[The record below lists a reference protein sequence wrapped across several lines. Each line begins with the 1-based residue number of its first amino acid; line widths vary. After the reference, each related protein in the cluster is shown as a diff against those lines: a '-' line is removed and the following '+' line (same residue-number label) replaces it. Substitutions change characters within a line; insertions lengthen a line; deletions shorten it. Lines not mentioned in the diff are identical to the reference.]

1 MWEGDAMKKVLSLLG
16 AIAIVAVLSVNAS
29 AQTAQLTGT
38 VNDKSGAFVP
48 AARVT
53 ATNVDTGVSRSTTTN
68 SSGNYLITALLP
80 GTYRITTEASGFK
93 QINQGP
99 VTFAVDQ
106 VARIDFALD
115 VGDAKETV
123 SVSATAVLLDSDTS
137 TVGAVIE
144 NKQVADLPLSGRD
157 PVNLL
162 GLSPGIRLQSGFGG
176 VLTAGGTSQSGAWSG
191 FSFNGGIA
199 GANPI
204 LVEGLSLDILQMN
217 LPSYVPPVDATQE
230 FRAQTDTFSAE
241 YGRSTGAV
249 INFSVKSGTNQI
261 HGAVYEYL
269 RNRDLNANTFF
280 ANRSGTPRPQFIQ
293 NQFGGSVGGPIKK
306 DKTFF
311 FANFEEYELRQASA
325 ALDSVPT
332 ALQRVGNFSQTFTA
346 SGALVAVA
354 DPTTSTL
361 QANGSY
367 TRQVFPGNIIPLAQL
382 SKVAANVAQLYPSP
396 NTAGTPFTNT
406 NNYQAVSTSRNNQQN
421 GVGKFDH
428 NVNERWKIFGTYAKL
443 WDAPV
448 TGNPWPAPIN
458 FTRAQTD
465 DHEQATLS
473 ATAVLSPGLIAEIHT
488 GFARVAEFGVP
499 NSLGYDVTKLGF
511 PQSFANTTQ
520 IESFPSFGISGLTG
534 IGSSSSAG
542 ENVGAF
548 NSWGER
554 GSLTWVKGAHTFKFG
569 ADFRVQQMN
578 MVFENSF
585 EPIFNFTNQFTAI
598 NPLSLNS
605 ASGVPVASFMLGD
618 VSTASAAKSP
628 AFADQ
633 RQYLAFFAQDDWKV
647 SHRFTVNVGINYSLE
662 FPITDRYN
670 REMWFDKTAV
680 LPISQ
685 QVGAPVVGGF
695 DFATPSQR
703 SPTDLY
709 LRQWGPRLGFAYHLF
724 SRTVIRSAYGLFWIP
739 ADLSQVV
746 GASGAP
752 GWLLNTP
759 MVTTLNSGVT
769 PFNTL
774 DNPYPQGITNPPGS
788 SQGANSLL
796 GQQGQANSRSYHSG
810 YMQQWNFDIQHQ
822 ISRNAMLEVSYVGSD
837 GVGLPAGFAAQFN
850 QLPDRYLSLG
860 SKLAQMVPNPYY
872 GLISAGTL
880 AQPQIQYSQ
889 LLLPFPQFSTL
900 FNEVD
905 PIGHSSYNAFQSQYK
920 QRFGASL
927 ITAAYTFS
935 KAIGNSEARLDTGG
949 NSSGFMDNFNRGLSR
964 SLATYDVP
972 QRLVIGYSLALPF
985 GKGQRLLSNSGLLDR
1000 VVSGWQVNGIY
1011 TAQSGT
1017 PLAFAVSTNLTG
1029 NYAAITDAYGTFVA
1043 NSVPNVS
1050 ASPKLTGP
1058 ALSRLNAW
1066 FNTSVFSQPTAYTY
1080 GNAGRT
1086 SPNVR
1091 TEGTDNLDFSLF
1103 KNNRFGKEDRFTFQL
1118 RMEAFNVLNRV
1129 QFGAPGVTF
1138 GASTFGVISSQAGNP
1153 RQVQVALRFQF

>member
-1 MWEGDAMKKVLSLLG
+1 MKKALSPLG
-16 AIAIVAVLSVNAS
+16 AFAFLAVFSLTAS

-38 VNDKSGAFVP
+38 VSDNSGAFVP
-48 AARVT
+48 GAKVT
-53 ATNVDTGVSRSTTTN
+53 ATNIATGVARSSVTN

-80 GTYRITTEASGFK
+80 GSYQVTTEAPGFK

-99 VTFAVDQ
+99 ITFAVDQ
-106 VARIDFALD
+106 VARIDFSLQ
-115 VGDAKETV
+115 VGEAKESV

-137 TVGAVIE
+137 TVGTVIE
-144 NKQVADLPLSGRD
+144 NREVADLPLSGRD

-249 INFSVKSGTNQI
+249 VNFSIKSGTNQF
-261 HGAVYEYL
+261 HGSAYEYL
-269 RNRDLNANTFF
+269 RNTDLNANTFF
-280 ANRSGTPRPQFIQ
+280 ANRSGTARPKYIQ

-311 FANFEEYELRQASA
+311 FANFEEYEVRQASA
-325 ALDSVPT
+325 ALDSVLSS
-332 ALQRVGNFSQTFTA
+332 LQRTGNFSQTFNA
-346 SGALVAVA
+346 AGNLVSIA
-354 DPTTSTL
+354 DPGTSTL

-367 TRQVFPGNIIPLAQL
+367 TRQVFPGNIIPLTQL
-382 SKVAANVAQLYPSP
+382 SKVATNVAQLFPLP
-396 NTAGTPFTNT
+396 NISGTPFTNT
-406 NNYQAVSTSRNNQQN
+406 NNYAALSTSRNNQQN

-428 NVNERWKIFGTYAKL
+428 NLNDRWKIFGTYAKL
-443 WDAPV
+443 WDQPI

-473 ATAVLSPGLIAEIHT
+473 ATAVLTPRLIVELHT

-511 PQSFANTTQ
+511 PQSFANSTQ
-520 IESFPSFGISGLTG
+520 IESFPEFAISGFTA
-534 IGSSSSAG
+534 IGSANSAG

-554 GSLTWVKGAHTFKFG
+554 ASLAWVKGSHTFKFG
-569 ADFRVQQMN
+569 VDFRVQQMN

-605 ASGVPVASFMLGD
+605 ASGVPAASFMLGD

-633 RQYLAFFAQDDWKV
+633 RQYLALFAQDDWKV
-647 SHRFTVNVGINYSLE
+647 SRRFTVNVGVNYSLE

-670 REMWFDKTAV
+670 REMWFNRTAV
-680 LPISQ
+680 LPVST
-685 QVGAPVVGGF
+685 QVGFPVVGGF
-695 DFATPSQR
+695 DFATSSER

-709 LRQWGPRLGFAYHLF
+709 LRQWGPRLGFAYQLF
-724 SRTVIRSAYGLFWIP
+724 SHTVIRSAYGLFWIP

-752 GWLLNTP
+752 GWLLSTP
-759 MVTTLNSGVT
+759 MVTTLNAGVT

-774 DNPYPQGITNPPGS
+774 DNPFPQGITNPPGS
-788 SQGANSLL
+788 SQGADSLL

-810 YMQQWNFDIQHQ
+810 YMQQWNFDIQQ
-822 ISRNAMLEVSYVGSD
+822 QLTRNAVLEVSYVGSD
-837 GVGLPAGFAAQFN
+837 GVGLPAGYAAQIN
-850 QLPDRYLSLG
+850 QLQDQYLSLG
-860 SKLAQMVPNPYY
+860 SKLAQMVANPYY
-872 GLISAGTL
+872 GIISTGTL
-880 AQPQIQYSQ
+880 SQSQVQYSQ

-900 FNEVD
+900 FDEVD
-905 PIGHSSYNAFQSQYK
+905 PVGHSSYNAFQSQYK
-920 QRFGASL
+920 HRFANSL
-927 ITAAYTFS
+927 ITAAYTIS
-935 KAIGNSEARLDTGG
+935 KAMGNTEARLDVGG
-949 NSSGFMDNFNRGLSR
+949 SGNNSSGFMDNYNRQLSR
-964 SLATYDVP
+964 SVATYDIPERFVF
-972 QRLVIGYSLALPF
+972 GYSFEVPF
-985 GKGQRLLSNSGLLDR
+985 GKGKRLLSNAGHFDR
-1000 VVSGWQVNGIY
+1000 VVSGWQLNGIY

-1017 PLAFAVSTNLTG
+1017 PLSFTSSTNLTG
-1029 NYAAITDAYGTFVA
+1029 NYASITDAYGTFVA

-1050 ASPKLTGP
+1050 GNAKLPGS
-1058 ALSRLNAW
+1058 AISRLNEW
-1066 FNTSVFSQPTAYTY
+1066 FNTSLFSQPPAYTY

-1091 TEGTDNLDFSLF
+1091 TEGTDNLDFSFF
-1103 KNNRFGKEDRFTFQL
+1103 KNNPIGHEGRFNLQFRAEF
-1118 RMEAFNVLNRV
+1118 FNVLNRV
-1129 QFGAPGVTF
+1129 QFGAPGPTF
-1138 GASTFGVISSQAGNP
+1138 GASTFGVVSTQAGNP
-1153 RQVQVALRFQF
+1153 RQVQIALRLQF

>member
-1 MWEGDAMKKVLSLLG
+1 MKKALSPLG
-16 AIAIVAVLSVNAS
+16 AFPLLAIVSLSAF

-38 VNDKSGAFVP
+38 VADKSGALVP
-48 AARVT
+48 GAKVT
-53 ATNVDTGVSRSTTTN
+53 ATNVATGVARSNVTN
-68 SSGNYLITALLP
+68 TSGNYLITALLP
-80 GTYRITTEASGFK
+80 GDYKITTEAPGFK
-93 QINQGP
+93 QVNEGP

-115 VGDAKETV
+115 VGDAKESV

-144 NKQVADLPLSGRD
+144 NKQVSDLPLSGRD

-249 INFSVKSGTNQI
+249 INFSVKSGTNQF
-261 HGAVYEYL
+261 HGAAYEYL
-269 RNRDLNANTFF
+269 RNTDLNANTFF
-280 ANRSGTPRPQFIQ
+280 ANRSGTARPEYIQ
-293 NQFGGSVGGPIKK
+293 NQYGGAFGGPIKK

-332 ALQRVGNFSQTFTA
+332 ALQRVGNFSQTYTA
-346 SGALVAVA
+346 AGALVAIA
-354 DPTTSTL
+354 DPTSSTL

-367 TRQVFPGNIIPLAQL
+367 TRQVFPGNIIPATSL
-382 SKVAANVAQLYPSP
+382 SRVATNVAQLYPLP

-406 NNYQAVSTSRNNQQN
+406 NNYAAVSSSHNNQQN

-428 NVNERWKIFGTYAKL
+428 NLSERWKIFGTYAKL

-448 TGNPWPAPIN
+448 SGNPWPAPVN

-473 ATAVLSPGLIAEIHT
+473 ATAVLTPRLIVELHT
-488 GFARVAEFGVP
+488 GFARVAEFGEP

-511 PQSFANTTQ
+511 PQSFASSTQ
-520 IESFPSFGISGLTG
+520 IQSFPSFGITGLTG
-534 IGSSSSAG
+534 IGSANSAG

-548 NSWGER
+548 NSWGQR
-554 GSLTWVKGAHTFKFG
+554 GSLTWVKGSHTFKFG
-569 ADFRVQQMN
+569 VDYRVQQMN
-578 MVFENSF
+578 MVFENAF

-605 ASGVPVASFMLGD
+605 ASGVPMASFMLGD

-633 RQYLAFFAQDDWKV
+633 RKYMALFAQDDWKV
-647 SHRFTVNVGINYSLE
+647 SRRFTVNVGLNYSLE
-662 FPITDRYN
+662 FPVTDRFN
-670 REMWFDKTAV
+670 REMWFDRNAV

-685 QVGAPVVGGF
+685 QAGFPIVGGF
-695 DFATPSQR
+695 DFATPSER
-703 SPTDLY
+703 APADLY

-724 SRTVIRSAYGLFWIP
+724 SHTVIRSAYGLFWIP

-746 GASGAP
+746 GSSGAP
-752 GWLLNTP
+752 AWLLSTP
-759 MVTTLNSGVT
+759 MVTTLNGGVT

-774 DNPYPQGITNPPGS
+774 DNPFPQGVTNFPGS

-796 GQQGQANSRSYHSG
+796 GQQGQANSRSYHAG
-810 YMQQWNFDIQHQ
+810 YMQQWNFDIQQ
-822 ISRNAMLEVSYVGSD
+822 QLFRNAALEVSYVGSD
-837 GVGLPAGFAAQFN
+837 GVGLPAGYAAQIN
-850 QLPDRYLSLG
+850 QLADKYLSLG

-872 GLISAGTL
+872 GLIATGTL
-880 AQPQIQYSQ
+880 SQPQIQYSQ
-889 LLLPFPQFSTL
+889 TLLPFPQFSTL
-900 FNEVD
+900 FDEVD
-905 PIGHSSYNAFQSQYK
+905 PVGHSSYNAFQTQYK
-920 QRFGASL
+920 QRFANSL
-927 ITAAYTFS
+927 ITVAYTIS
-935 KAIGNSEARLDTGG
+935 KAMGDTEARLDVGG
-949 NSSGFMDNFNRGLSR
+949 SGNNSSGFMDNYNRNLSR
-964 SLATYDVP
+964 SLSTYDIP
-972 QRLVIGYSLALPF
+972 QRFIFGYSFDVPF
-985 GKGQRLLSNSGLLDR
+985 GKGKRFLSDAGAFNR
-1000 VVSGWQVNGIY
+1000 VIAGWQLNGIY

-1017 PLAFAVSTNLTG
+1017 PMSFTSSTNLTG
-1029 NYAAITDAYGTFVA
+1029 NYGSITDAYGTFVA

-1050 ASPKLTGP
+1050 GNAKLSGSPIG
-1058 ALSRLNAW
+1058 RLNEW
-1066 FNTSVFSQPTAYTY
+1066 FNTSLFSQPAAYTY

-1091 TEGTDNLDFSLF
+1091 TEGTDNLDFSVF
-1103 KNNRFGKEDRFTFQL
+1103 KNNPFGREERFNLQFRL
-1118 RMEAFNVLNRV
+1118 EAFNVLNRV
-1129 QFGAPGVTF
+1129 QFAAPGPTF

-1153 RQVQVALRFQF
+1153 RQVQVALRLQF

>member
-1 MWEGDAMKKVLSLLG
+1 MKKVLSPLAAVVVL
-16 AIAIVAVLSVNAS
+16 AIVSLSAS

-38 VNDKSGAFVP
+38 ISDTSGASVP
-48 AARVT
+48 DAKVT
-53 ATNVDTGVSRSTTTN
+53 ATNVSTGVARSGVTN
-68 SSGNYLITALLP
+68 GSGVYLITTLLP
-80 GTYRITTEASGFK
+80 GDYQILIEAAGFK
-93 QINQGP
+93 QTKQGP
-99 VTFAVDQ
+99 ITFAVDQ
-106 VARIDFALD
+106 VARLDFSME
-115 VGDAKETV
+115 VGESKESVTV
-123 SVSATAVLLDSDTS
+123 SASAVLLDSDTS
-137 TVGAVIE
+137 TVGTVIE

-249 INFSVKSGTNQI
+249 INFSIKSGTNQF
-261 HGAVYEYL
+261 HGAAYEYL
-269 RNRDLNANTFF
+269 RNTDLNANTFF
-280 ANRSGTPRPQFIQ
+280 ANRSGTARPQYIQ
-293 NQFGGSVGGPIKK
+293 NQYGGAVGGPIKR

-311 FANFEEYELRQASA
+311 FVNFEEYEIRQASA
-325 ALDSVPT
+325 ALDTVPT
-332 ALQRVGNFSQTFTA
+332 ALQRVGNFSQTFNA
-346 SGALVAVA
+346 SGALVAIA
-354 DPTTSTL
+354 DPGTSVQ

-367 TRQVFPGNIIPLAQL
+367 TRTVFPGNIIPATQL
-382 SKVAANVAQLYPSP
+382 SKVATNVAQLFPLP
-396 NTAGTPFTNT
+396 NIPGTAFTNT
-406 NNYQAVSTSRNNQQN
+406 NNYAAVSTSRNNQQN

-428 NVNERWKIFGTYAKL
+428 NINDRWKLFGTYAKL

-448 TGNPWPAPIN
+448 SGNPWPAPIN

-465 DHEQATLS
+465 DHEQATVS
-473 ATAVLSPGLIAEIHT
+473 ATAVLSPRLVVELHT
-488 GFARVAEFGVP
+488 GFARVAEFGEP

-520 IESFPSFGISGLTG
+520 IESFPAFNISGDTG
-534 IGSSSSAG
+534 IGSANSAG

-548 NSWGER
+548 NSWGQR
-554 GSLTWVKGAHTFKFG
+554 ASLSWVKGAHTFKFG
-569 ADFRVQQMN
+569 VDYRVQQMN
-578 MVFENSF
+578 MVFENAF

-605 ASGVPVASFMLGD
+605 ASGVPAASFMLGD

-633 RQYLAFFAQDDWKV
+633 RKYMAFFAQDDWKV
-647 SHRFTVNVGINYSLE
+647 SHKFTVNVGINYSLE
-662 FPITDRYN
+662 FPVTDRYN
-670 REMWFDKTAV
+670 REMWFDRNAV

-685 QVGAPVVGGF
+685 QAGFPVVGGF
-695 DFATPSQR
+695 QFATPSER
-703 SPTDLY
+703 SPADLY
-709 LRQWGPRLGFAYHLF
+709 PKQWGPRIGFAYHLF
-724 SRTVIRSAYGLFWIP
+724 SHTVIRSAYGLFWIP

-746 GASGAP
+746 GSSGAP
-752 GWLLNTP
+752 AWLLSTP
-759 MVTTLNSGVT
+759 MVTTLNGGVT

-774 DNPYPQGITNPPGS
+774 DNPFPQGVTPFPGS

-796 GQQGQANSRSYHSG
+796 GQQGQANSRSYHAG
-810 YMQQWNFDIQHQ
+810 YMQQWNFDIQQ
-822 ISRNAMLEVSYVGSD
+822 QVSRNAALEVSYVGTD
-837 GVGLPAGFAAQFN
+837 GVGLPAGYAAQIN
-850 QLPDRYLSLG
+850 QLPDQYLSLG

-872 GLISAGTL
+872 GLISTGTL

-889 LLLPFPQFSTL
+889 TLLPFPQFSTL
-900 FNEVD
+900 FDEVD
-905 PIGHSSYNAFQSQYK
+905 PVGHSSYNAFQAQFK

-927 ITAAYTFS
+927 VTAAYTIS
-935 KAIGNSEARLDTGG
+935 KAMGDTEARLDVGG
-949 NSSGFMDNFNRGLSR
+949 SGNNSSGFMDNFNRSLSR
-964 SLATYDVP
+964 SVSTYDVP
-972 QRLVIGYSLALPF
+972 QRFILGYTFELPF
-985 GKGQRLLSNSGLLDR
+985 GKGKRMLSNLGYMDR
-1000 VVSGWQVNGIY
+1000 AVSGWQINGIY

-1017 PLAFAVSTNLTG
+1017 PISFTSSTNLTG
-1029 NYAAITDAYGTFVA
+1029 NYTSITDAYGTFVA

-1050 ASPKLTGP
+1050 GNAKLTGS
-1058 ALSRLNAW
+1058 AISRLNQW
-1066 FNTSVFSQPTAYTY
+1066 FNTSLFSQPAAYTY
-1080 GNAGRT
+1080 GNAGRA

-1103 KNNRFGKEDRFTFQL
+1103 KNNPFGREGRFNLQIRGEF
-1118 RMEAFNVLNRV
+1118 FNVLNRV
-1129 QFGAPGVTF
+1129 QFGAPGPTF
-1138 GASTFGVISSQAGNP
+1138 GASTFGVVSTQAGNP
-1153 RQVQVALRFQF
+1153 RQIQVAMRLVF